1 MEAAPNSF
9 SEALG
14 TDVVAG
20 AAQNIKRSCPSG
32 VKFLRSFRS
41 LKSTPSGMGR
51 VTRWLRGF
59 FGMNNDRQDVVD
71 NVCPASSG
79 NKREYKKWLSFN
91 KPGKDLNT
99 HSLSSDIPAN
109 GSSVVAQQ
117 EEHEEQQQQ
126 HSWQV
131 NGMAMAATLDAAV
144 ATAEEAMAAA
154 KAAVAD
160 AVAAVAVLRLSVDQR
175 GGALS
180 TMCGKEEV
188 LAAVMIQSVFRGFL
202 ARKALRALRGLVRF
216 QAVVRGY
223 LVRKRVRTVLQC
235 MQSLI
240 TTQTR
245 VRSQRAR
252 QFIDKERQHPLENW
266 KAVTNRQSIFCS
278 KGHPGSSE
286 ISVGCPEM
294 VKSDSIKPK
303 SSHRLWTTDY
313 VELSLGV
320 GHPSGPSSFEISVD
334 NSPKVVEISSV
345 KPRSSRQLWA
355 TDSQELSPGVLTRG
369 CGQPLDL
376 ELLQGKDYGSRFN
389 STCHSTHK
397 LPNLAKREDYSGSG
411 LAYNQKHDLN
421 MKSFRA
427 IVVP

>member
-1 MEAAPNSF
+1 MSGLSMNWERREAKGQRNVSATMEAAPNSF

-131 NGMAMAATLDAAV
+131 NGMAMAATLDAA
-144 ATAEEAMAAA
+144 
-154 KAAVAD
+154 
-160 AVAAVAVLRLSVDQR
+160 
-175 GGALS
+175 
-180 TMCGKEEV
+180 
-188 LAAVMIQSVFRGFL
+188 